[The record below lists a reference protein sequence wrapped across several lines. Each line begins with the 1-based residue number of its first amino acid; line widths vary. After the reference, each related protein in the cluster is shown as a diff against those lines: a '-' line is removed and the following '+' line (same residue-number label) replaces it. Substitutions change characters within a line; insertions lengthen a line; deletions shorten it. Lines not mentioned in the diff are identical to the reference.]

1 MHDFDQVGTVVQSE
15 FEQMVHLEAFIWGC
29 NKNEKAY
36 FEGTGESY
44 KVSKEQLYKDYWS
57 ERLG

>member
-1 MHDFDQVGTVVQSE
+1 MYDFDQVGTPVLSE
-15 FEQMVHLEAFIWGC
+15 FEQMVHFEAFVWGC
-29 NKNEKAY
+29 NKNAELMFDGKP
-36 FEGTGESY
+36 GEY